1 MYSFFIDGVRIPV
14 APQKIDTKI
23 KNMNKTY
30 KILEGGELNILKAPG
45 LTELSFDID
54 LPGVLYPFAVYDQG
68 FRPPDFY
75 LDKLE
80 TLKTGREPF
89 QLVISRIRGRQL
101 LYETNIRVSLEDYK
115 ITDDAKNGT
124 DVVVSL
130 KLKQYVDRKTKRV
143 TIKQATSNSPATV
156 QAQSTAPERP
166 QKTPAKTYTVKSGD
180 TLWRICARELG
191 DGSRYPEIAKLNG
204 IPNPNLINV
213 GQVIKLE

>member
-1 MYSFFIDGVRIPV
+1 VYSFFIDGVRIPV

-143 TIKQATSNSPATV
+143 TIKQATSNSAATV
-156 QAQSTAPERP
+156 QAQSTASERP

>member
-45 LTELSFDID
+45 LTEISFDID
-54 LPGVLYPFAVYDQG
+54 IPGVLYPFAVYDNG

-80 TLKTGREPF
+80 ALKTGREPF
-89 QLVISRIRGRQL
+89 QLVISRIRGRRV
-101 LYETNIRVSLEDYK
+101 LYETNIRVSLEDYR

-143 TIKQATSNSPATV
+143 IIKQATSTGAATV

-166 QKTPAKTYTVKSGD
+166 EKTPAKTYTVKSGD

-191 DGSRYPEIAKLNG
+191 DGSKYPEIAKLNG